1 MIAEILSINSILTQ
15 KLVGT
20 ITNKLD
26 CMTFESTIEHMNEQ
40 ISSTMHLNSRK
51 IREIGDKEF
60 EVEHELKSLKEILC
74 NLKHDYER
82 NYNKLRMDDERS
94 SIGGESDRKSIRG
107 CRRPFREVSPL
118 LMSPLI
124 E

>member
-51 IREIGDKEF
+51 IREIGD
-60 EVEHELKSLKEILC
+60 
-74 NLKHDYER
+74 